1 MVLCYARSRQQI
13 RTPAMY
19 QARVLMEYTPRLI
32 KSLLHRYLSSSSYPF
47 GGAISLVAVTC
58 HHAGANTSTPPGNP
72 LVEGAEADVRE
83 GAPRREDDIT
93 SHPDHLLLTAAPSKR
108 QKEEGRRRRGQK
120 LVARGK
126 YHYNLS
132 LPLHLPR

>member
-58 HHAGANTSTPPGNP
+58 HHAGANMMAFGGVELGRQREVWNRGLMLGLGCC
-72 LVEGAEADVRE
+72 LVSQSC
-83 GAPRREDDIT
+83 PT
-93 SHPDHLLLTAAPSKR
+93 
-108 QKEEGRRRRGQK
+108 
-120 LVARGK
+120 
-126 YHYNLS
+126 
-132 LPLHLPR
+132 LHFMVLQG